1 MSGTQEAS
9 IGAGRGK
16 SIVDIGVDP
25 VKVPDSPKEAV
36 KESRLLGP
44 VNDNKGKG
52 SIVEET
58 KTFQL
63 DYTDQRGY
71 HWGGTFTNHILTI
84 KERTVVGLTRSRLAG
99 GLPPEQLDETTLSL
113 LEMQAHLAVSLD
125 LAPEWASDLT
135 QFRDIGVLAAI
146 YGEVASHEA
155 QFWGT
160 DSV

>member
-1 MSGTQEAS
+1 MSGAQEAS

-16 SIVDIGVDP
+16 KAVDIGVDL
-25 VKVPDSPKEAV
+25 VEVPESAKEAV
-36 KESRLLGP
+36 NESKLLGHL
-44 VNDNKGKG
+44 NDGKGKD

-63 DYTDQRGY
+63 TYTDQRGF

-84 KERTVVGLTRSRLAG
+84 KERTIVGLTRSRMSG

-135 QFRDIGVLAAI
+135 KFRDIGLLAAI

-160 DSV
+160 ITS